1 MWFGNEFISHSID
14 KKISWTTAPVK
25 RFVVGIAGM
34 IIYTVGTT
42 FLLVRLV
49 ELIFGAGFGNI
60 SNVLYS
66 TVIVTAV
73 ITLFMTSRSFLFCW
87 KQTAIDAERLQR
99 ENLAARYENLKSQV
113 NPHFLFN
120 SLNALT
126 NLVYEDQDK
135 AVKFIK
141 QLSDVY
147 RYVLDTRDREV
158 VPLEEELKFLESYV
172 YLQQIRFGDKLKI
185 DLHLNGTRSLVAPLS
200 LQMLI
205 ENAIK
210 HNVVSEKDPL
220 HVKVY
225 SDDQYLS
232 VENNLQKKMVMSEN
246 SPGVGLENI
255 RRRYEFLVNKEVL
268 IEESATKFIVRLPV
282 ILQSSKE

>member
-1 MWFGNEFISHSID
+1 MWFGNEFISHALD
-14 KKISWTTAPVK
+14 KKISWTTTPVK
-25 RFVVGIAGM
+25 RFVVGIVGM
-34 IIYTVGTT
+34 LIYTVVTT
-42 FLLVRLV
+42 LLLVRLA
-49 ELIFGAGFGNI
+49 EWIFEAGFGNI
-60 SNVLYS
+60 TNVLYS
-66 TVIVTAV
+66 TVIVTGV
-73 ITLFMTSRSFLFCW
+73 ITLFMTSRSFLFSW

-99 ENLAARYENLKSQV
+99 ENLSARYENLKSQV

-158 VPLEEELKFLESYV
+158 VPLEVELKFLESYV

-185 DLHLNGTRSLVAPLS
+185 ELHLNGTRSLVAPLS

-225 SDDQYLS
+225 ADYQYLS
-232 VENNLQKKMVMSEN
+232 VENNLQKKMMMDEN
-246 SPGVGLENI
+246 SSGLGLENI
-255 RRRYEFLVNKEVL
+255 RRRYEFLVNKKVL

-282 ILQSSKE
+282 IPQSSKE